1 MIPEEAIELEDD
13 TPPEEQVEVE
23 SDT

>member
-1 MIPEEAIELEDD
+1 MIEEVFELEDD